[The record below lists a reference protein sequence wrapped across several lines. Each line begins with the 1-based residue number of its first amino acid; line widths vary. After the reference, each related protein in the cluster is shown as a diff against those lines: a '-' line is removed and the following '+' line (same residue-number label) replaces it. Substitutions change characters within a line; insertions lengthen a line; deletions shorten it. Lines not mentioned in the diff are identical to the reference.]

1 MKKVKVDLYCVYPK
15 KVIYEYVLS
24 ESQYNLLEETL
35 KWSMH
40 YKFIDFYVLVIEN
53 MRKWGI
59 E

>member
-15 KVIYEYVLS
+15 KVVYEYVLS

-53 MRKWGI
+53 MRK
-59 E
+59 